1 MIRRPPRSTLFPY
14 TTLFRSLLPER
25 GRAPHELGVT
35 HRRAAPSER
44 PRLAAVTHL
53 PEHPLVAAP
62 RHEVPIHP
70 VALRVGETLPGPGGG
85 VDHPPPPVPQPP
97 PGGGGDPTPVKRN
110 GVAPPAR

>member
-53 PEHPLVAAP
+53 PEHPLVAAR
-62 RHEVPIHP
+62 RHEVPIHR
-70 VALRVGETLPGPGGG
+70 VALGGGETLRDPVGG
-85 VDHPPPPVPQPP
+85 VDHRAHHVAELAR
-97 PGGGGDPTPVKRN
+97 GVGGDP
-110 GVAPPAR
+110 ARVERIG